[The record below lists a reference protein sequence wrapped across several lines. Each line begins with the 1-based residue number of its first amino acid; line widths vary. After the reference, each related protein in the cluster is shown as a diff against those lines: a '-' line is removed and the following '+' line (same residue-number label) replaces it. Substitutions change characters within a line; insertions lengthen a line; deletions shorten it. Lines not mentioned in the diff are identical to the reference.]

1 LGEPAKTEQNGG
13 HLILDGMA
21 AAERRH
27 ERKQRAKHKEH
38 EAGDDRHVIAG
49 HVLKFS
55 ASQKY
60 ARGYWLLLVWMLPK
74 SRLGANKSTNE
85 HPDDW
90 PKGVRAISQEGLT
103 LFGIKESTG
112 QLYWDGAQVKTRNLL
127 SLGTPER
134 WMAGLQRS
142 VLSARSQSTS
152 HVS

>member
-1 LGEPAKTEQNGG
+1 MPAG
-13 HLILDGMA
+13 I
-21 AAERRH
+21 
-27 ERKQRAKHKEH
+27 
-38 EAGDDRHVIAG
+38 
-49 HVLKFS
+49 
-55 ASQKY
+55 
-60 ARGYWLLLVWMLPK
+60 GYCWSGCFPNLAWAPT
-74 SRLGANKSTNE
+74 RTNE